1 MGVLIWLGVQDIFHE
16 NALKGIELLIS
27 YFVVS
32 AQSFW
37 TFLFNKLSKT
47 KTKLNWL
54 ASKNFINLI
63 TSYFFPARFSLSDSS
78 QL

>member
-1 MGVLIWLGVQDIFHE
+1 MLLQLDTVGVLIWLGVQDIFYE

-47 KTKLNWL
+47 KTKKTKKLSTKL
-54 ASKNFINLI
+54 G
-63 TSYFFPARFSLSDSS
+63 YFCLVVFL
-78 QL
+78 